1 MLILHYI
8 PQESITEMKKLE
20 DKILS
25 VIDKHRML
33 SAGNTV
39 IVAVSGGAD
48 SMCLLHFFNKFSSK
62 WNLNII
68 CAHVNH
74 GIRGSEADN
83 DEEFVRQYCIKNNI
97 KASFAH
103 FNVPETAKITGESE
117 EQCGRR
123 LRYEFFNSISDDARI
138 ATAHNLNDSAETF
151 LFNFARGTGL
161 KGLTG
166 IPPVRD
172 NIIRPLSECTREEI
186 EQYLYEEGVS
196 YVTDSTN
203 LSDEY
208 SRNKIRHNVIPVL
221 NEINSGFFSVFSGC
235 ISVLND
241 AEDYITSKTQ
251 AAFDEII
258 ANEKFAVKSVT
269 ELDKVIQDR
278 LLIKISEYF
287 GATDISFR
295 HIEIIKSFLMSG
307 GALMLPGKVTIAS
320 DGENIYKSAEKLSDV
335 SMYESYD
342 KDKTSYVFPGCI
354 LIIETVD
361 KKDINN
367 YNIKKL
373 SADGY
378 ADGDKL
384 NCSVFRSRKDG
395 DRFRFPGAEHSKSLK
410 NLFKEKNITPSDR
423 WGVPMLAD
431 DNNILWINGVGVSEY
446 AAVDDNTKYIV
457 RISKQ

>member
-1 MLILHYI
+1 
-8 PQESITEMKKLE
+8 MKNLE

-33 SAGNTV
+33 DDGDTV

-48 SMCLLHFFNKFSSK
+48 SMCLLHFFNKFSSNRK
-62 WNLNII
+62 LNII

-74 GIRGSEADN
+74 GIRGAEADS
-83 DEEFVRQYCIKNNI
+83 DEEFVRQYCEKNNI
-97 KASFAH
+97 QTAFAH
-103 FNVPETAKITGESE
+103 FDVPGTAKITGESE

-123 LRYEFFNSISDDARI
+123 LRYEFFSTITENAKI

-196 YVTDSTN
+196 FVTDSTN
-203 LSDEY
+203 LCDEY

-221 NEINSGFFSVFSGC
+221 TDINSGFYSVFTGC
-235 ISVLND
+235 LSALND
-241 AEDYITSKTQ
+241 AENYISLKTQ
-251 AAFDEII
+251 EAFDQII
-258 ANEKFAVKSVT
+258 SDDTFSV
-269 ELDKVIQDR
+269 ESVLLLDKVIRDR
-278 LLIKISEYF
+278 LLIKIAEYF
-287 GATDISFR
+287 GAVDVSFR
-295 HIEIIKSFLMSG
+295 HIEIIRGFLEKS
-307 GALMLPGKVTIAS
+307 GAVMLPGKVTIAS
-320 DGENIYKSAEKLSDV
+320 DGKKIYKPTEKLPEITINEAFS
-335 SMYESYD
+335 ED
-342 KDKTSYVFPGCI
+342 KSTYIFPGCT
-354 LIIETVD
+354 LITEKVD

-373 SADGY
+373 SSEGY
-378 ADGDKL
+378 ADAEKL
-384 NCSVFRSRKDG
+384 KNAVFRSRKDG
-395 DRFRFPGAEHSKSLK
+395 DRFRFFGAEHSKSLK
-410 NLFKEKNITPSDR
+410 NLFREKNISPEDR

-431 DNNILWINGVGVSEY
+431 DENILWIDGAGVSEY
-446 AAVDDNTKYIV
+446 AAADEKTEYLI
-457 RISKQ
+457 RIIKK